1 MKELIMIVVCI
12 CALICLAF
20 ISGTS
25 FKPFGREKS
34 KEREIKDRILKT
46 NKECLT
52 TTDLEIAIWGES
64 QL

>member
-12 CALICLAF
+12 CAFLFLAF
-20 ISGTS
+20 ISG
-25 FKPFGREKS
+25 EKS
-34 KEREIKDRILKT
+34 KERQIKDRILKT
-46 NKECLT
+46 HKECLT